1 MDVHKAVIPAA
12 GLGTRLLPVS
22 KAVPKELLPL
32 VDRPMLH
39 YIVEEALD
47 AGITQIVIVT
57 SQGKD
62 ALADYFDPAP
72 YLEKVLEER
81 GEGATAAA
89 MRRVRTEAEFIFV
102 RQHEQLGL
110 GHAVYTARHA
120 VGDEPFAVMLPDDI
134 IDAPTP
140 ALGQLLATAQQYNAS
155 VVAVEEV
162 PPERISGYGVI
173 EPEDVADGV
182 YRVLSMVEKPT
193 QYNAPS
199 NLGIVGRYILTPE
212 VFSALNHVTPGA
224 KGELQLTDGIALLME
239 TQAVYARR
247 FEGIRHDAGNPL
259 GLIKASVS
267 LALKRPDLGP
277 ALRKWL
283 QETLAQE
290 QG

>member
-1 MDVHKAVIPAA
+1 MDVRKVVIPAA

-22 KAVPKELLPL
+22 KAVPKELFPL

-39 YIVEEALD
+39 YVVDEALD

-62 ALADYFDPAP
+62 ALVDYFEPAP
-72 YLEKVLEER
+72 HLEKILEER
-81 GEGATAAA
+81 GEVGSAAA
-89 MRRVRTEAEFIFV
+89 MKRVRTEAEFIFV
-102 RQHEQLGL
+102 RQHEPLGL
-110 GHAVYTARHA
+110 GHAVSTARHA
-120 VGDEPFAVMLPDDI
+120 VGDEPFAIVLPDDI

-140 ALGQLLATAQQYNAS
+140 VLGQLLATAQQYNGS

-173 EPEDVADGV
+173 DPEHVAEGV
-182 YRVLSMVEKPT
+182 YRVLNMVEKPT
-193 QYNAPS
+193 QQDAPS

-212 VFSALNHVTPGA
+212 VFEALSRVTPGA

-239 TQAVYARR
+239 KETVYARR
-247 FEGIRHDAGNPL
+247 FEGVRHDAGNPL

-277 ALRKWL
+277 PLRKWL
-283 QETLAQE
+283 QEIL
-290 QG
+290 GD

>member
-1 MDVHKAVIPAA
+1 MDVRKAVIPAA

-32 VDRPMLH
+32 VDKPMLH
-39 YIVEEALD
+39 YVVEEALD

-72 YLEKVLEER
+72 HLENILEDR
-81 GEGATAAA
+81 GEVGSAAA
-89 MRRVRTEAEFIFV
+89 MRRMRTEAEFIFV

-140 ALGQLLATAQQYNAS
+140 VLGQLLATAQQYNGS

-173 EPEDVADGV
+173 DPEDMAEGV

-193 QYNAPS
+193 QQDAPS

-212 VFSALNHVTPGA
+212 VFEALSRVKPGA

-247 FEGIRHDAGNPL
+247 FEGFRHDAGNPL

-277 ALRKWL
+277 ALKEWL
-283 QETLAQE
+283 RAKLEE
-290 QG
+290 

>member
-1 MDVHKAVIPAA
+1 MDVRKAVIPAA

-72 YLEKVLEER
+72 HLEKVLEER
-81 GEGATAAA
+81 GESATAAA

-110 GHAVYTARHA
+110 GHAVYTTRHA

-140 ALGQLLATAQQYNAS
+140 VLGQLLATAQQYDAS

-162 PPERISGYGVI
+162 PTERISGYGVI
-173 EPEDVADGV
+173 DPEDIADGV
-182 YRVLSMVEKPT
+182 YRVISMVEKPT
-193 QYNAPS
+193 QQDAPS

-212 VFSALNHVTPGA
+212 VFEALSRVKPGA

-239 TQAVYARR
+239 TQEVYARR

-259 GLIKASVS
+259 GLLKASVS

-283 QETLAQE
+283 QEKLE
-290 QG
+290 E

>member
-1 MDVHKAVIPAA
+1 MDVLKAVIPAA
-12 GLGTRLLPVS
+12 GLGMRLLPVS

-32 VDRPMLH
+32 VDKPMLH
-39 YIVEEALD
+39 YVVEEALD

-57 SQGKD
+57 SHGKD

-72 YLEKVLEER
+72 HLEKILEER
-81 GEGATAAA
+81 GEASAAAA
-89 MRRVRTEAEFIFV
+89 MRRMRTEAEFIFV

-110 GHAVYTARHA
+110 GHAVYTTRHA

-140 ALGQLLATAQQYNAS
+140 VLGQLLATAQQYNGS

-173 EPEDVADGV
+173 DPEDISDGV
-182 YRVLSMVEKPT
+182 YKVLDMVEKPS
-193 QYNAPS
+193 QQDAPS

-212 VFSALNHVTPGA
+212 VFEALSRVKPGA

-239 TQAVYARR
+239 IQTVYARR
-247 FEGIRHDAGNPL
+247 FEGVRHDAGNPL

-267 LALKRPDLGP
+267 LALKRPELGP
-277 ALRKWL
+277 ALKEWL
-283 QETLAQE
+283 RSKMEE
-290 QG
+290 

>member
-1 MDVHKAVIPAA
+1 MDVRKAVIPAA

-39 YIVEEALD
+39 YVVEEALD

-72 YLEKVLEER
+72 HLEKVLEER
-81 GEGATAAA
+81 GETSAAAA
-89 MRRVRTEAEFIFV
+89 MKRVRTEAEFIFV

-110 GHAVYTARHA
+110 GHAIYTARHA

-134 IDAPTP
+134 IDARTP
-140 ALGQLLATAQQYNAS
+140 VTGQLLASAQEYNVS

-162 PPERISGYGVI
+162 PPDRINGYGVI
-173 EPEDVADGV
+173 DPEDVAEGV
-182 YRVLSMVEKPT
+182 YRVLSMVEKPS
-193 QYNAPS
+193 QQDAPS

-212 VFSALNHVTPGA
+212 VFEALSRVKPGA
-224 KGELQLTDGIALLME
+224 KGELQLTDGIALLMKD
-239 TQAVYARR
+239 QDVYARR
-247 FEGIRHDAGNPL
+247 FKGTRHDAGTPL

-277 ALRKWL
+277 ALKEWL
-283 QETLAQE
+283 QAKLEE
-290 QG
+290 

>member
-1 MDVHKAVIPAA
+1 MDVRKAVIPAA

-39 YIVEEALD
+39 YVVDEALD
-47 AGITQIVIVT
+47 AGITQIIIVT

-72 YLEKVLEER
+72 HLEKVLEER
-81 GEGATAAA
+81 GEVGSAAA
-89 MRRVRTEAEFIFV
+89 MKRVRTEAEFIFV

-110 GHAVYTARHA
+110 GHAVSTARHA

-134 IDAPTP
+134 IDSTTP
-140 ALGQLLATAQQYNAS
+140 VTGQLLATARQYDAS

-162 PPERISGYGVI
+162 LPERISGYGVI
-173 EPEDVADGV
+173 DPEDVAEGV
-182 YRVLSMVEKPT
+182 YRVLSMVEKPS
-193 QYNAPS
+193 QHDAPS
-199 NLGIVGRYILTPE
+199 NLGIVGRYILTPD
-212 VFSALNHVTPGA
+212 VFQALSRVTPGA
-224 KGELQLTDGIALLME
+224 KGELQLTDGIALLMK
-239 TQAVYARR
+239 TQQVYARR
-247 FEGIRHDAGNPL
+247 FEGVRHDAGNPL

-277 ALRKWL
+277 ALKEWL
-283 QETLAQE
+283 QAKLEE
-290 QG
+290 

>member
-1 MDVHKAVIPAA
+1 MDVRKAVIPAA
-12 GLGTRLLPVS
+12 GLGTRLLPAS

-62 ALADYFDPAP
+62 AIADYFDPAP
-72 YLEKVLEER
+72 HLEKLLEER

-89 MRRVRTEAEFIFV
+89 MRRVSTEAEFIFV

-110 GHAVYTARHA
+110 GHAVYTARHV

-173 EPEDVADGV
+173 DAEDVAEDV
-182 YRVLSMVEKPT
+182 YRVLSMVEKPSA
-193 QYNAPS
+193 QDAPS

-212 VFSALNHVTPGA
+212 VFESLNRVKPGA

-239 TQAVYARR
+239 TQKVYARR
-247 FEGIRHDAGNPL
+247 FEGVRHDAGNPL

-283 QETLAQE
+283 LEMLKE
-290 QG
+290 